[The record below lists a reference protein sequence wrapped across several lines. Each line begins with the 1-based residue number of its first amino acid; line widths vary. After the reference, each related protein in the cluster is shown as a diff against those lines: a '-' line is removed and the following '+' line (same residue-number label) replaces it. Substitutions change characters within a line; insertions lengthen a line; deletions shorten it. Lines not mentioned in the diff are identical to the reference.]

1 MSSRVSSN
9 VPIGIALATGLLL
22 TAGPA
27 TAQVQNEKLVVQARI
42 GELCSVSSAS
52 LDFGQA
58 LNPEV
63 NTDAAG
69 SIAIDCG
76 GANTPLSVA
85 LDGGLSSTGAS
96 NRNLL
101 RDGGGA
107 SPILYFLFKDA
118 QRSQIWNA
126 GDSVPATINGS
137 GSVSVYGRVPS
148 QTNGHPPG
156 LYTDEV
162 TITLSF

>member
-1 MSSRVSSN
+1 MSRVSSN
-9 VPIGIALATGLLL
+9 VPIGIALAAGLLL

-27 TAQVQNEKLVVQARI
+27 TAQVQGEKLTVQARI
-42 GELCSVSSAS
+42 GELCTVSSAS

-63 NTDAAG
+63 NTEATG

-76 GANTPLSVA
+76 GANTTLNVA

-96 NRNLL
+96 VRNLL

-107 SPILYFLFKDA
+107 SPILYHLFKDA
-118 QRSQIWNA
+118 QRSLIWNV
-126 GDSVPATINGS
+126 GESVSATINGS
-137 GSVSVYGRVPS
+137 GSVPVYGRVPS

-162 TITLSF
+162 TITLVF

>member
-9 VPIGIALATGLLL
+9 VPIGIALAAGLLL

-27 TAQVQNEKLVVQARI
+27 TAQVQNNKLMVQARI

-58 LNPEV
+58 INPEV
-63 NTDAAG
+63 NTDATG
-69 SIAIDCG
+69 TVAIDCG
-76 GANTPLSVA
+76 GANTTLNVA
-85 LDGGLSSTGAS
+85 LDGGLSSTGAI

-101 RDGGGA
+101 REGGGA
-107 SPILYFLFKDA
+107 APILYFLFKDA
-118 QRSQIWNA
+118 QRSTVWAA
-126 GDSVPATINGS
+126 GESVPATINGA
-137 GSVSVYGRVPS
+137 GSVSVFGRVPS